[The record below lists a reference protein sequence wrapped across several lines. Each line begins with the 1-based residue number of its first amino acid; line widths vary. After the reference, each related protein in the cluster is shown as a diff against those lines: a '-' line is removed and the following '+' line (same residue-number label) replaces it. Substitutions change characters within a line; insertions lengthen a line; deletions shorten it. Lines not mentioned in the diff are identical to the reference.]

1 MLSRVG
7 FLVLVAALP
16 GMLLAVAALDLSLTI
31 KRRHPVGYYLNEFM
45 IAYPWFAAV
54 LAVIFGAMIA
64 HFFLHIT
71 NG

>member
-7 FLVLVAALP
+7 FLILVAVLP
-16 GMLLAVAALDLSLTI
+16 GILLVVAGIDLGLTI

-45 IAYPWFAAV
+45 IAYPWFAAI
-54 LAVIFGAMIA
+54 LAVVFGAMIA
-64 HFFLHIT
+64 HFFLHII